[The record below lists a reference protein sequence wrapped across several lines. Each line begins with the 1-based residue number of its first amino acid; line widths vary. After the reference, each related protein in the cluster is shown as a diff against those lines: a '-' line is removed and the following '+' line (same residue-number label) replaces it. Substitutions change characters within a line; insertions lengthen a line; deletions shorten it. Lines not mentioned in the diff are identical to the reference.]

1 MRERERERERERVRV
16 REREREREASQINL
30 FSLIVLQRHVGTRN
44 YCPASE
50 QIRRPARDQNKNRH
64 PTFSAATVAVEED
77 EEEEEEEVE
86 EDKEDKVAVLLDS
99 HSRPQTHLRKKFPLF
114 PLQGKPKMN
123 EKVDHQ
129 LR

>member
-1 MRERERERERERVRV
+1 MRERV
-16 REREREREASQINL
+16 REASQINL

-77 EEEEEEEVE
+77 EKEEEE
-86 EDKEDKVAVLLDS
+86 EDKVAVLLDS

-123 EKVDHQ
+123 EKVYHQ

>member
-1 MRERERERERERVRV
+1 M
-16 REREREREASQINL
+16 REASQINL

-77 EEEEEEEVE
+77 EEEEDE
-86 EDKEDKVAVLLDS
+86 VAVLLDS

-114 PLQGKPKMN
+114 PLQGKPKMK